1 MTNKIKEYYLKKR
14 KNIHK
19 KAIILTLF
27 LLVFFVFFINFR
39 IIQNII
45 FNTALDEKSRHAE
58 ETIETIREID
68 KQTDFFLEKIEEAR
82 SKNGYFTKEE
92 KKEIILALRKIESNF
107 NEVEINYFG
116 FYNNDFSIKLFSKN
130 SETWADKLFSQTKN
144 LSLYGRRAASS
155 MEDSL
160 KSNYISKSQ
169 LDVLEIEFGEI
180 KEKIKSIKKESAA
193 N

>member
-1 MTNKIKEYYLKKR
+1 MINKIKEYYLKER

-19 KAIILTLF
+19 KAITLTLF
-27 LLVFFVFFINFR
+27 LFVFFVFFINFK

-45 FNTALDEKSRHAE
+45 FDVVLEEKSRHAE
-58 ETIETIREID
+58 ETSETIREID

-82 SKNGYFTKEE
+82 SKKGHFNKEE
-92 KKEIILALRKIESNF
+92 KKEIILALRKIEGNF

-116 FYNNDFSIKLFSKN
+116 FYNNDFSIKFFSKN
-130 SETWADKLFSQTKN
+130 NENWADKLFSQTKN
-144 LSLYGRRAASS
+144 LSLYGRRATSS

-180 KEKIKSIKKESAA
+180 KEKIKSIQKESAI